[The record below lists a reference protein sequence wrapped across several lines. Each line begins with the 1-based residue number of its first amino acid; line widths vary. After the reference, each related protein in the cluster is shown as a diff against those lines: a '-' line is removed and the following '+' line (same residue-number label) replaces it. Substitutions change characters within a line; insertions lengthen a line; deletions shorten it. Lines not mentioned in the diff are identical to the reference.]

1 MSKETDERLS
11 LIAEIIYLREI
22 NNIQNRIIARIA
34 KEEEDEVHKRR
45 FRSNA

>member
-22 NNIQNRIIARIA
+22 NNLQNRIIASIA
-34 KEEEDEVHKRR
+34 KEEEE
-45 FRSNA
+45 